1 MTVIIQNSWI
11 WRGSKALFFTLV
23 NAWQYS
29 ALGRLSIFL
38 KQCYKSS
45 VTGRLWIRFCSH
57 DGQMSATRYGRA
69 MEKLRNLL
77 FAVGSLLRHSLFYRF
92 VLLLRDLYFLITK
105 GSLLFGLI
113 HKLSLHQWLLVAFGL
128 YLPLEFI
135 IRDVIGIGI
144 VASLW
149 EEAFILAAA
158 VLILWRK
165 ALGQSKAIGRETPVD
180 AYLLLFMAV
189 GFLLMSLVAPHP
201 AVAFAGYRA
210 VVVYMVWFFLLLRLI
225 EDDKDF
231 KVVFYTILFMGAL
244 LSLHGIYQYIV
255 AVPIPAGWVSQTEM
269 GVRTR
274 VFSLTGSPN
283 IFGSLIVLTAPLAAA
298 MIYYC
303 KKIWAKL
310 FFLGVTGLMCLC
322 LLFTFSRG
330 AWVGM
335 VVAVILFALFL
346 DRRLLVIMGAA
357 VASVLIFVP
366 SITSRLTYL
375 FTSDYA
381 EASAVGGRALRWA
394 VGRLLLMEHNP
405 WTGFG
410 LGRFGGAVAMN
421 NQLLDETEEFSYFY
435 MDNYYL
441 KTMVEMGYIG
451 IAFFLLLLAGL
462 LIWALRAVY
471 RSGTEYLP
479 GPDSLGQAVENQ
491 KGYDPLVQA
500 VENQKGYDP
509 LVQAVEN
516 QKGRDP
522 LVQVVGNKKA
532 MAVGIFSGLCG
543 VLVHCYFEN
552 IFEEPYM
559 MAYFWGMAAMLMYL
573 GFFSKAKTD

>member
-1 MTVIIQNSWI
+1 MTGIIQNSWI
-11 WRGSKALFFTLV
+11 FKGLRAFVLALY
-23 NAWQYS
+23 NAWPHS

-38 KQCYKSS
+38 KSNYEISYTRKIW
-45 VTGRLWIRFCSH
+45 TRFCDVENTAAFS
-57 DGQMSATRYGRA
+57 RYGRA
-69 MEKLRNLL
+69 LGRLRNLL
-77 FAVGSLLRHSLFYRF
+77 LSVGRVLQQSLFYRLL
-92 VLLLRDLYFLITK
+92 VLLRDTYFRITK
-105 GSLLFGLI
+105 GSFVFEQI
-113 HKLSLHQWLLVAFGL
+113 HRLSLRQWLLVAFAF
-128 YLPLEFI
+128 YLPLEYI
-135 IRDVIGIGI
+135 IRDKISLGFF
-144 VASLW
+144 ASVW
-149 EEAFILAAA
+149 EELFIFAAA
-158 VLILWRK
+158 FLILWRK

-180 AYLLLFMAV
+180 GYIILFMAV
-189 GFLLMSLVAPHP
+189 GFLLMSLVAPYP

-210 VVVYMVWFFLLLRLI
+210 VVTYMVWFFLVIRLV
-225 EDDKDF
+225 ENDRDF
-231 KVVFYTILFMGAL
+231 KLVFYGLLGMGAL
-244 LSLHGIYQYIV
+244 LSLHGIYQYII

-283 IFGSLIVLTAPLAAA
+283 IFGSLIVLTAPLAAS

-303 KKIWAKL
+303 KRIWAKL
-310 FFLGVTGLMCLC
+310 FFLGVTGIMCLC

-335 VVAVILFALFL
+335 VVAVILFALYM
-346 DRRLLVIMGAA
+346 DRRLLAVLGAA
-357 VASVLIFVP
+357 VASVLVFVP

-394 VGRLLLMEHNP
+394 TGRLLLMENNP

-462 LIWALRAVY
+462 LIWGLRAIY
-471 RSGTEYLP
+471 RSGTEFCS
-479 GPDSLGQAVENQ
+479 G
-491 KGYDPLVQA
+491 KDPLVRA
-500 VENQKGYDP
+500 
-509 LVQAVEN
+509 
-516 QKGRDP
+516 
-522 LVQVVGNKKA
+522 VGNRKA

-559 MAYFWGMAAMLMYL
+559 MAYFWGLAAMLMYL
-573 GFFSKAKTD
+573 GFFAKPKTDYY

>member
-1 MTVIIQNSWI
+1 MTGIIQNSWI
-11 WRGSKALFFTLV
+11 WRGSKAFVFMLL
-23 NAWQYS
+23 NAWQFS
-29 ALGRLSIFL
+29 VLGRLSLFL
-38 KQCYKSS
+38 KQCYRSS
-45 VTGRLWIRFCSH
+45 VTGRLWLRFCSR
-57 DGQMSATRYGRA
+57 DIQLSATWYGRT
-69 MEKLRNLL
+69 MGKLRDLML
-77 FAVGSLLRHSLFYRF
+77 TIGSVLQQSLFYRF
-92 VLLLRDLYFLITK
+92 VILLRNLYFRITK

-113 HKLSLHQWLLVAFGL
+113 HKLSLHQWLLVAFSL
-128 YLPLEFI
+128 YLPLEYI
-135 IRDVIGIGI
+135 IRDVIGVGF

-149 EEAFILAAA
+149 EEAFIAVAAI
-158 VLILWRK
+158 LILWRK

-180 AYLLLFMAV
+180 AYMLLFMAV

-201 AVAFAGYRA
+201 AIAFAGYRA
-210 VVVYMVWFFLLLRLI
+210 VVGYMVWFFLILRLM
-225 EDDKDF
+225 EDDSDF
-231 KVVFYTILFMGAL
+231 KVVFYTILGMGVL
-244 LSLHGIYQYIV
+244 LSLHGIYQYII

-283 IFGSLIVLTAPLAAA
+283 IFGSLIVLIAPLAAA

-303 KKIWAKL
+303 KRIWAKL

-335 VVAVILFALFL
+335 VVAVIIFALYL
-346 DRRLLVIMGAA
+346 DRRLLVLMGAA

-381 EASAVGGRALRWA
+381 EASAVGGRALRWT
-394 VGRLLLMEHNP
+394 VGRLLLMENNP

-451 IAFFLLLLAGL
+451 IAFFLLLIAGL

-471 RSGTEYLP
+471 HSGTERLS
-479 GPDSLGQAVENQ
+479 GL
-491 KGYDPLVQA
+491 DPLVQPG
-500 VENQKGYDP
+500 ENQNVYDY
-509 LVQAVEN
+509 LAQAGEY

-522 LVQVVGNKKA
+522 LVKVVGNKKA

-573 GFFSKAKTD
+573 GFFSGKNSITA